1 MLRAAFIQFFFQKMT
16 TTHNETLPNEF
27 WKHLGK
33 FNLSEY
39 SEPRWSILVNDMG
52 LQVIFEL
59 TNFIKRGRI
68 TWHK

>member
-1 MLRAAFIQFFFQKMT
+1 MT

-52 LQVIFEL
+52 LQV
-59 TNFIKRGRI
+59 NGDKPY
-68 TWHK
+68 